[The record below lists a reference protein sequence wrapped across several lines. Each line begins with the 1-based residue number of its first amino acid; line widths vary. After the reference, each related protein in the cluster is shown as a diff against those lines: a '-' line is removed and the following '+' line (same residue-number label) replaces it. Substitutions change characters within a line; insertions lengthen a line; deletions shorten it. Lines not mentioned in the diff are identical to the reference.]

1 MLHVVCCMLHS
12 AALICMMEMDRQ
24 RRRELLGQSEQLCGI
39 CLCSVPGHDLCLMDS
54 CDHFYCHECI
64 AEYCSVH
71 AREVFRALL
80 GPNALHRV
88 RRDPP
93 GTFY

>member
-1 MLHVVCCMLHS
+1 
-12 AALICMMEMDRQ
+12 MMEMDRQ

-88 RRDPP
+88 RLHPP